1 MRSRL
6 LRGAASTDPL
16 AGLPSTMQ
24 AEMSEWSQPVG
35 QDGEGLLAW
44 PTDSTPR
51 PEEAMLIIV
60 ALTESPAVADD
71 GVVLADRTSPG
82 QKIQWDHPGS
92 MLSFAPGSAIKR
104 IKAGVK
110 ARR

>member
-1 MRSRL
+1 
-6 LRGAASTDPL
+6 
-16 AGLPSTMQ
+16 
-24 AEMSEWSQPVG
+24 VG

-44 PTDSTPR
+44 PTDSAPR
-51 PEEAMLIIV
+51 PEDVTLIIM

-71 GVVLADRTSPG
+71 GVVVADRTSPR
-82 QKIQWDHPGS
+82 QEVQWDHPGS
-92 MLSFAPGSAIKR
+92 MLSFASGSAIKR